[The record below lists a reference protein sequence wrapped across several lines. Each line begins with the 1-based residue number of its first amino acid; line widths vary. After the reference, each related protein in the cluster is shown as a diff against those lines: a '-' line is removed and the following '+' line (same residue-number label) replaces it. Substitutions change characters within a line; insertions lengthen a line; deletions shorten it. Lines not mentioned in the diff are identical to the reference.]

1 MFKSLWRRLLSYI
14 SLAGILLYMC
24 SIDDIYDKGY
34 FAGATL
40 VVLILLL
47 LLRYTW
53 KSGINNKDPQK

>member
-1 MFKSLWRRLLSYI
+1 MFKLLWRSTISYL

-24 SIDDIYDKGY
+24 GIDDIYDKGY

-47 LLRYTW
+47 LLRYIW
-53 KSGINNKDPQK
+53 KSGTNIKNPQK

>member
-1 MFKSLWRRLLSYI
+1 MMEPFCKRIISWI

-40 VVLILLL
+40 IVLILLL
-47 LLRYTW
+47 LLRYIW
-53 KSGINNKDPQK
+53 KSGTNNKDPQK